1 MAATKRKKS
10 VATTTAKKSGKKSAT
25 KKSAAKKS
33 TAKKT
38 AKKTVKKSGN
48 KKSAAK
54 KTGKKSSTVTLGGTP
69 VAIAGSL
76 PRVGAK
82 VPAFSFTANDL
93 REVTNADLRGKRV
106 ILNIFPSI
114 DTNTCATSTR
124 TFNELASSLKNTE
137 VWCVSADLPFAQN
150 RFCGAEGLTNVKTA
164 STFRSDF
171 GKTFG
176 LTLTG
181 SVLKGVL
188 ARAVVVLDEKGTV
201 THTELVGEIAN
212 EPNYQAAIRAL
223 G

>member
-10 VATTTAKKSGKKSAT
+10 ATRKPANKTTKKSAKKAGKKST
-25 KKSAAKKS
+25 KKAPTKKTRVAKKAAKKS
-33 TAKKT
+33 TK
-38 AKKTVKKSGN
+38 GR
-48 KKSAAK
+48 AA
-54 KTGKKSSTVTLGGTP
+54 TVTLGGNP
-69 VAIAGSL
+69 VSL
-76 PRVGAK
+76 VGTMPK
-82 VPAFSFTANDL
+82 VGTKAPSFRFTANDL
-93 REVTNADLRGKRV
+93 REVSNADLRGKRV

-124 TFNELASSLKNTE
+124 TFNQLASSLKNTE
-137 VWCVSADLPFAQN
+137 VWCVSQN

-176 LTLTG
+176 LTLAG
-181 SVLKGVL
+181 SVLQGVL
-188 ARAVVVLDEKGTV
+188 ARAVIVLDEKGAI

>member
-1 MAATKRKKS
+1 MAAKKRKKA
-10 VATTTAKKSGKKSAT
+10 VTKKTATKTAKKKT
-25 KKSAAKKS
+25 V
-33 TAKKT
+33 AKKT
-38 AKKTVKKSGN
+38 AKKSP
-48 KKSAAK
+48 
-54 KTGKKSSTVTLGGTP
+54 TVTLGGTP
-69 VAIAGSL
+69 VAIAGTL
-76 PRVGAK
+76 PKVGAK
-82 VPAFSFTANDL
+82 VPAFTFTANDL
-93 REVTNADLRGKRV
+93 REVSNADLRGKRV

-171 GKTFG
+171 GRTFG
-176 LTLTG
+176 LTLAG